1 MTLEK
6 DKVYKVKHVTYT
18 CPIGWTNIII
28 FSPIDDIEIP
38 EGFFDTSLSNCIPPI
53 KGIKTHF
60 TVCFDGFV
68 ATKYNLT
75 PSVTG
80 IDKRCRILD
89 ITNEDYPTIRGAIA
103 KIGHGYKYNRKLNKL
118 IETKNDTEEGTSI

>member
-18 CPIGWTNIII
+18 CPRGWTNIII

-38 EGFFDTSLSNCIPPI
+38 EGFFDTSLLNCIPPI
-53 KGIKTHF
+53 RGIKTHF

-68 ATKYNLT
+68 ATKYSSR

-80 IDKRCRILD
+80 IDKNCLILD
-89 ITNEDYPTIRGAIA
+89 ITNEDYPTIRDAIA
-103 KIGHGYKYNRKLNKL
+103 KIGNGCKYNRKLNK
-118 IETKNDTEEGTSI
+118 IIQTICE